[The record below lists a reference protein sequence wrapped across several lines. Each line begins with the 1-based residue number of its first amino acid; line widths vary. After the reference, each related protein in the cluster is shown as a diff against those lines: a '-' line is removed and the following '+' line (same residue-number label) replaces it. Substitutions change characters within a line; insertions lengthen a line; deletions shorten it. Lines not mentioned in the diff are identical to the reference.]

1 MLGSVAAL
9 GLIVFVLCARTY
21 RAVDPVAGPRTSRAD
36 RGLRLDV
43 READRRRVVAIL
55 IVTSL
60 AIFFW
65 MGCSVMGSAVVF
77 FMKRHVHWIAAGVS
91 LPPIVF
97 LSFASFAVV
106 VLGPLMARLWSGL
119 AARGLEPTEVQ
130 KMAIGLGLLSLS
142 YLLLSSVALDLG
154 PSGLGGPA
162 IHLLCVGFYL
172 LHTGGLVIVVPA
184 GLAFL
189 TRWAPVRWVGPLT
202 GLWFLSGGVGAY
214 AGGLLTDILGVRL
227 EPAQLYA
234 AFCGGLLVVAVVQA
248 RMNRAIAG
256 LVSGS
261 REGADEL
268 RVQG

>member
-1 MLGSVAAL
+1 
-9 GLIVFVLCARTY
+9 
-21 RAVDPVAGPRTSRAD
+21 
-36 RGLRLDV
+36 
-43 READRRRVVAIL
+43 
-55 IVTSL
+55 
-60 AIFFW
+60 
-65 MGCSVMGSAVVF
+65 MGSAVVF

-97 LSFASFAVV
+97 RSFASFAVV

-189 TRWAPVRWVGPLT
+189 TRWAPVRWVGPADRAVVPVGGRGCVRRGVVDGHPGRASRAGAALR
-202 GLWFLSGGVGAY
+202 GVLRWAAGRRSRAGPDESRHRRPRQRESGGRGRVAR
-214 AGGLLTDILGVRL
+214 ARVSLHPSMGV
-227 EPAQLYA
+227 PAM
-234 AFCGGLLVVAVVQA
+234 A
-248 RMNRAIAG
+248 RWLAI
-256 LVSGS
+256 
-261 REGADEL
+261 
-268 RVQG
+268 